1 MEGDPGFRAEVG
13 VQDKDY
19 GSLAFGG
26 VNQALERMRS
36 LVGSV
41 LRGNSSKT
49 ELWGKDRAHTSEL
62 VGHKPPKRQK
72 RPERW
77 KNNHGSQEGT
87 VFGGRYQEG
96 TSKPALEVGGVF
108 T

>member
-1 MEGDPGFRAEVG
+1 M
-13 VQDKDY
+13 
-19 GSLAFGG
+19 
-26 VNQALERMRS
+26 ERMRS

-72 RPERW
+72 LAREM
-77 KNNHGSQEGT
+77 E
-87 VFGGRYQEG
+87 E
-96 TSKPALEVGGVF
+96 
-108 T
+108 